1 MSDNEKDVRQLRK
14 MQAQIALYRD
24 RQLPLKALADDLE
37 FLLSHVEG
45 AVHEW
50 RQEMLSKLGVL
61 EDTYAVALD
70 KTGGAFTSAD
80 ADRVAVAI
88 GRIAELVESELERS
102 NSEG

>member
-1 MSDNEKDVRQLRK
+1 
-14 MQAQIALYRD
+14 MQAQAALYRA
-24 RQLPLKALADDLE
+24 QQIPLKALADDLE

-45 AVHEW
+45 AAQAW
-50 RQEMLSKLGVL
+50 RQEILSKLGVL

-80 ADRVAVAI
+80 TDRVAAAI
-88 GRIAELVESELERS
+88 GRIAELIDSELERS